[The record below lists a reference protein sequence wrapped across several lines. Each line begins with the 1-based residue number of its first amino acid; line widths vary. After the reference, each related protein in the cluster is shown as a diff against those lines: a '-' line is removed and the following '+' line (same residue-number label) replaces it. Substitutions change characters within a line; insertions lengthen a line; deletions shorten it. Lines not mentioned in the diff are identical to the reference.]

1 MVIDLLKGAKLIDR
15 SVKSQSDWDLSEG
28 SLTDS
33 GFMSFEIGEDT
44 LDVDLEITV
53 YGYEEYDPG
62 DYWTPPYGS
71 TEIEDIGINIESVYL
86 NGDEIS
92 VSDDFKLELVKL
104 IESKL

>member
-1 MVIDLLKGAKLIDR
+1 MVIDLLKGAKLIDS

-33 GFMSFEIGEDT
+33 GFMGFEIGEDT

-71 TEIEDIGINIESVYL
+71 TEIEDIDINIESVYL

-104 IESKL
+104 IESNL